1 MMAVGVAMWG
11 PGDLT
16 LRVTHL
22 DCCEDQI
29 TYVLCF
35 QIFLPPLAKNRKC
48 FWVSKKWSWTCT
60 CIPPA
65 LPLSLHA
72 LLKSKLPK
80 TEVRAPT
87 PPHLPGS
94 ALLLWGPSAHTHTH
108 THTHSC
114 PTGGQE
120 KKAGH
125 STAGSRGRSNVLV
138 SGVGRMP
145 IPMGTGVCGPVFG
158 PFLLPPL
165 GRTGQPEAATFLW
178 SFRGAGHVEGSE
190 AWEPAPHSLPAPSSP
205 CSCPLGPL
213 FPQLESQEG
222 LLGQPRG

>member
-1 MMAVGVAMWG
+1 MPPRRLAFQKLPTLCVFVWLVGFGFLFVVCLGNARGM
-11 PGDLT
+11 
-16 LRVTHL
+16 RKFS
-22 DCCEDQI
+22 DQGLNPHHSRGGYQG
-29 TYVLCF
+29 TPRL
-35 QIFLPPLAKNRKC
+35 
-48 FWVSKKWSWTCT
+48 
-60 CIPPA
+60 
-65 LPLSLHA
+65 LSLI
-72 LLKSKLPK
+72 KDG
-80 TEVRAPT
+80 APT